1 MPPAPFAFHT
11 QRRKTV
17 YPLPARLPAHGAIC
31 QLTFRLGK
39 QSSIISGAYA
49 ILGTWCRPAFCP
61 AERRLW
67 ASAEIRSRL
76 CDHGCGIRVKTVEEF
91 AGICGFDAHKS
102 VKGRKRHILVDTL
115 GLLLLVYD
123 TPADLH
129 DIRGARCLL
138 ARLAACTHA
147 STSDPGR
154 VGQPSGRSQRRG
166 DLPGVTLIWKWWS
179 ARQATAASVFCPE
192 GG

>member
-1 MPPAPFAFHT
+1 MQSGSASSAICLPHSKEEDRLSTPCATSCPW
-11 QRRKTV
+11 R
-17 YPLPARLPAHGAIC
+17 YLPANFPPW
-31 QLTFRLGK
+31 K

-129 DIRGARCLL
+129 DIRGARACL
-138 ARLAACTHA
+138 
-147 STSDPGR
+147 P
-154 VGQPSGRSQRRG
+154 
-166 DLPGVTLIWKWWS
+166 DLPPAPTPRHQIRADAGNPGAEVSDVVTS
-179 ARQATAASVFCPE
+179 R
-192 GG
+192 G